1 MDDKIDMELFERAV
15 LKRSLALRADCH
27 YLFNIVPTLELVR
40 KAFSMGFDVVPLS
53 DETRTRIPS
62 VSAGGLEVRV
72 TAPSATVVEPCD
84 FAGG

>member
-53 DETRTRIPS
+53 EETRLMYTQPYTDDARMAPE
-62 VSAGGLEVRV
+62 AGLE
-72 TAPSATVVEPCD
+72 PATP
-84 FAGG
+84 